1 MEGIR
6 KIVQE
11 NLEKKSEVLGIH
23 AKAILNKNIADAREI
38 NKRMDALCMDEEIAK
53 GILWEEIY
61 KEVKSKL
68 EVKKPFFNPENKE
81 ELLILPEFQEFFKK
95 YVLYQEKQQQLESQE
110 KELANKNAVMTE
122 IDLPQDIQKAKEK
135 INELKKTIREII
147 DEKQEKNEWAWKTA
161 MAFIKKST
169 IDEAQKKEKANLIY
183 DFIFDHMETSW
194 NKKKRKIAE
203 TSCDFYKRLGIDYMV
218 NDIRKA
224 LQDEEKKNN
233 EKINKW
239 KTRIRERIKAPKQE
253 KQEQKDYE
261 KEALELFR
269 KKINDF
275 PSIKERF
282 YLPEERE
289 DMKHIQKYAKKQ
301 IEETI
306 PSPDLELF
314 IKNRDLPL
322 HTIAKEG
329 ETITIH
335 PIDYIEIERRKMEH
349 KKRFIHEDR
358 NAKEYL
364 FDRLIEYIG
373 KDILGYKIQKSI
385 NQNPIYKGTT
395 FTIEKTDP
403 LDDTSAW
410 ADYIVTYNIPWK
422 QKKRIAAVDLF
433 ISDKSWGKDLEEE
446 NEDQRKKKNEGA
458 KIGRIPYSTY
468 LNLFPNKKEEHY
480 AMQPLKRYVE
490 QQDPTLVYT
499 VLAQTLRNA
508 QPNINKLLQSFE
520 TKGELYNIIQNT
532 SKENKWSTTWV
543 ERQFRQNIL
552 NELEKVAA

>member
-1 MEGIR
+1 
-6 KIVQE
+6 
-11 NLEKKSEVLGIH
+11 
-23 AKAILNKNIADAREI
+23 
-38 NKRMDALCMDEEIAK
+38 
-53 GILWEEIY
+53 
-61 KEVKSKL
+61 
-68 EVKKPFFNPENKE
+68 
-81 ELLILPEFQEFFKK
+81 
-95 YVLYQEKQQQLESQE
+95 
-110 KELANKNAVMTE
+110 
-122 IDLPQDIQKAKEK
+122 
-135 INELKKTIREII
+135 
-147 DEKQEKNEWAWKTA
+147 
-161 MAFIKKST
+161 
-169 IDEAQKKEKANLIY
+169 
-183 DFIFDHMETSW
+183 
-194 NKKKRKIAE
+194 
-203 TSCDFYKRLGIDYMV
+203 MV

-349 KKRFIHEDR
+349 KKRFINEDR

-403 LDDTSAW
+403 LDDTSA
-410 ADYIVTYNIPWK
+410 
-422 QKKRIAAVDLF
+422 
-433 ISDKSWGKDLEEE
+433 
-446 NEDQRKKKNEGA
+446 
-458 KIGRIPYSTY
+458 
-468 LNLFPNKKEEHY
+468 
-480 AMQPLKRYVE
+480 
-490 QQDPTLVYT
+490 
-499 VLAQTLRNA
+499 
-508 QPNINKLLQSFE
+508 
-520 TKGELYNIIQNT
+520 
-532 SKENKWSTTWV
+532 
-543 ERQFRQNIL
+543 
-552 NELEKVAA
+552 